1 VTSVAARPRASGTYF
16 IQAMR
21 DGIADAMREDPRV
34 VLFGEDADRSVM
46 GSTRGLVEEFGRER
60 VWNMPL
66 SEATMVGAAVGM
78 AASGLRPVVDLMVSS
93 FFYITMD
100 QLANQAAKLRYMS
113 GGQVQLPIVY
123 FAATGG
129 SASAAAQHSES
140 PHPMFM
146 QQAGLKV
153 VMPTTPADAR
163 GLMLAAIRDPNPVVY
178 LQEARLAGTRG
189 PVPDQAVAIPLG
201 SAEVKRLGTD
211 VTLVAIGSTLPM
223 ALTVAERLAQ
233 EGVAS
238 CEVVDPRT
246 LYPLDRE
253 TIGQSVRKTGRLVVA
268 DPARMTCGAAGEIV
282 ASITISEFSA
292 LKAAPLRVTSP
303 DVPMP
308 FAPELEKHV
317 LVNAQAIESAV
328 RAVLEDRTRAARQPG
343 DLP

>member
-1 VTSVAARPRASGTYF
+1 VSTPVSTRARASGTFF

-60 VWNMPL
+60 VRNMPL
-66 SEATMVGAAVGM
+66 SEATIVGAAVGM

-140 PHPMFM
+140 PHPTFM

-153 VMPTTPADAR
+153 VMPSTPADAR
-163 GLMLAAIRDPNPVVY
+163 ALMLASIRDPNPVVF
-178 LQEARLAGTRG
+178 LQEARLASSRG
-189 PVPDQAVAIPLG
+189 HVPEGPIAIPLG
-201 SAEVKRLGTD
+201 QADVKRPGDD
-211 VTLVAIGSTLPM
+211 VTIVAIGSAVPL
-223 ALTVAERLAQ
+223 ALSVAERLAA
-233 EGVAS
+233 EGVGS

-246 LYPLDRE
+246 LFPLDRDS
-253 TIGQSVRKTGRLVVA
+253 IRRSVRKTGRLVVV
-268 DPARMTCGAAGEIV
+268 DPARLTCGAAGEII
-282 ASITISEFSA
+282 ASVVTTEFSS
-292 LKAAPLRVTSP
+292 LRSAPIRVTTP

-308 FAPELEKHV
+308 FSPVLEKQV
-317 LVNAQAIESAV
+317 LINAERIEQAV
-328 RAVLEDRTRAARQPG
+328 RASLSGRAKVHVA
-343 DLP
+343 